1 MTRSFK
7 LPKTRQS
14 IVLPD
19 KRHQPDK
26 SPIGRILDDNDPANG
41 TIAERIVRMV
51 ERNGR

>member
-26 SPIGRILDDNDPANG
+26 IGRILDDNDPANG